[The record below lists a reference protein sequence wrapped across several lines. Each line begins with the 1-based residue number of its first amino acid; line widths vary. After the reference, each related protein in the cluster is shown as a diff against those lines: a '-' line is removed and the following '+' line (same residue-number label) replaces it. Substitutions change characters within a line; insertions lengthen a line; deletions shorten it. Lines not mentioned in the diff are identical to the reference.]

1 MNNQILDMTKYNE
14 QNERN
19 RNNGRVDV
27 LTKEDPDTKF
37 KLFEKISKRNRA
49 TAYSDALNGV
59 FEENVLSQVYF
70 SEGNI
75 QIIQNGI
82 RSGVY
87 KLSKS
92 KYNIPLQNI
101 DQLKIIMRSTY
112 LQYAKHSAINI
123 TKQVSELNELVLD
136 YCIPFVYNE
145 GISYVKYLQ
154 DQSSLV
160 VPLER
165 EVRPDR
171 EYKQLQLKPWF

>member
-1 MNNQILDMTKYNE
+1 MNNILDMKQYNE

-19 RNNGRVDV
+19 RNNGRIDI
-27 LTKEDPDTKF
+27 LSQESPDTKF
-37 KLFEKISKRNRA
+37 KMFEKIAIRNRA
-49 TAYSDALNGV
+49 TSYGESLSGIWED
-59 FEENVLSQVYF
+59 NVLAQVYF

-87 KLSKS
+87 KLSKE
-92 KYNIPLQNI
+92 KYNVPLQNI

-123 TKQVSELNELVLD
+123 TGQVSELNELVLD

-145 GISYVKYLQ
+145 AIFYVKYLQ
-154 DQSSLV
+154 DQSTLV

>member
-1 MNNQILDMTKYNE
+1 MNNILDMTQYNE
-14 QNERN
+14 RMEKN
-19 RNNGRVDV
+19 RFNGRVDV
-27 LTKEDPDTKF
+27 LTEDPNEKN
-37 KLFEKISKRNRA
+37 KMFEKIAIRNKSSS
-49 TAYSDALNGV
+49 YCDALNGV
-59 FEENVLSQVYF
+59 FEENVLAQVFF

-82 RSGVY
+82 RAGVF
-87 KLSKS
+87 KVSRN
-92 KYNIPLQNI
+92 KYNVPPQNI
-101 DQLKIIMRSTY
+101 DQLKIVMRSTY
-112 LQYAKHSAINI
+112 LQYAKHSATNI
-123 TKQVSELNELVLD
+123 TLQVEELNELVFN

-160 VPLER
+160 MPLER